1 MLTFQPRKPPHRRPR
16 HAEPPS
22 APPVDGPLVL
32 HVVRATPSTYVFEF
46 DRPVVAST
54 PPGGDSNL
62 NVNGMMPVNAGN
74 LDSTHVVI
82 EFGAD
87 APPASPWAITGAL
100 SWIVPAPAVPQS
112 GVTEAPHVSVV
123 SVQTLGEA
131 GDAVR
136 VIFSGPVA
144 LADPMFLPAGGFRTN
159 GEGVP
164 EDAVVEQA
172 ASDTVDIQADSWA
185 GSRVPGVPWQVIYP
199 PEFLDG
205 TFSIC
210 DNGAGNIES
219 GEE

>member
-1 MLTFQPRKPPHRRPR
+1 
-16 HAEPPS
+16 
-22 APPVDGPLVL
+22 VDGPVVL

-54 PPGGDSNL
+54 PSDSNL
-62 NVNGMMPVNAGN
+62 NVNGMTPINAGN
-74 LDSTHVVI
+74 LDDTHVVI
-82 EFGAD
+82 EFGGD
-87 APPASPWAITGAL
+87 APPASAWAIIGAIA
-100 SWIVPAPAVPQS
+100 WIAPAPIVPQS

-123 SVQTLGEA
+123 SVQTLGEV

-144 LADPMFLPAGGFRTN
+144 LADPIFLPAGGFRTN

-172 ASDTVDIQADSWA
+172 ASDTVDIQAGTWA
-185 GSRVPGVPWQVIYP
+185 GTRVAGVPWQVIYP

-205 TFSIC
+205 TFSVC
-210 DNGAGNIES
+210 DNGAGEIVS
-219 GEE
+219 GD

>member
-1 MLTFQPRKPPHRRPR
+1 MLIPSLPQYRKSRHGRRRPDT
-16 HAEPPS
+16 APTPPP
-22 APPVDGPLVL
+22 AGPLVL

-54 PPGGDSNL
+54 PTDSNL
-62 NVNGMMPVNAGN
+62 NVNGMTPVNAGN

-82 EFGAD
+82 EFGGD
-87 APPASPWAITGAL
+87 APPASPWGITGVVA
-100 SWIVPAPAVPQS
+100 WIAPAPALPQS
-112 GVTEAPHVSVV
+112 GITEAPHVTVV
-123 SVQTLGEA
+123 SVETLGEA

-136 VIFSGPVA
+136 VLFSGPVA

-164 EDAVVEQA
+164 EDAVLGQP

-185 GSRVPGVPWQVIYP
+185 GTRVAGVPWQVIYP

-210 DNGAGNIES
+210 DNGAGEIE
-219 GEE
+219 E